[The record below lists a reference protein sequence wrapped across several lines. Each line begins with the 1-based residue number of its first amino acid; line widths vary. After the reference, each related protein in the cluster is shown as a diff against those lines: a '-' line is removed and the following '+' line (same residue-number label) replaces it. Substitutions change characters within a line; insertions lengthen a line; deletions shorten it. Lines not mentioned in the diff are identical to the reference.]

1 MAIINETYILATY
14 TFAQAEAEKLGFKLS
29 VEEATGHYI
38 LQIVREDLASKYEPG
53 VVFPFTSIDGV
64 VGWLGGF
71 IVGERFRAQP
81 DVHREEDD
89 GTTEDIEDPES
100 IPQ

>member
-14 TFAQAEAEKLGFKLS
+14 AFAQAEAEKLGFKLS
-29 VEEATGHYI
+29 VEGATGHYI
-38 LQIVREDLASKYEPG
+38 VQIVREDLAGKYEPG

-71 IVGERFRAQP
+71 IVGESFRSRP
-81 DVHREEDD
+81 DVPREEDD
-89 GTTEDIEDPES
+89 STEDIEDPES

>member
-1 MAIINETYILATY
+1 MAIIDETYILKTY
-14 TFAQAEAEKLGFKLS
+14 AFAQETAKELGFRLS
-29 VEEATGHYI
+29 VEDATGIYHLHI
-38 LQIVREDLASKYEPG
+38 EREDLASKYEPG

-71 IVGERFRAQP
+71 VVGERFRAQP
-81 DVHREEDD
+81 DVPREEDN
-89 GTTEDIEDPES
+89 GSTEDIEDPES